1 MVDNAPVESSRDD
14 DLVTLPDGR
23 VAQLW
28 QGGAATGPV
37 VFFLHGCPD
46 TRRAAFSGDG
56 AARRAGV
63 RLVAVNRPGYGRS
76 EPCASGH
83 ASVADDTLA
92 VAGLARH
99 RPASPCS
106 ACPSAGRTHSPA
118 RRGTRTG

>member
-1 MVDNAPVESSRDD
+1 MADNAPMDRSDDD

-28 QGGAATGPV
+28 QGGTPAGPV

-46 TRRAAFSGDG
+46 TRRAAFSGAE

-76 EPCASGH
+76 EPCASPAG
-83 ASVADDTLA
+83 DDQ
-92 VAGLARH
+92 
-99 RPASPCS
+99 
-106 ACPSAGRTHSPA
+106 PSAPTCSHIVKRSA
-118 RRGTRTG
+118 R